1 MLKITEIYKEYKIM
15 PNLQMHQ
22 LRVAAVAKMI
32 CDSMDIELDKDKVL
46 KATLLHDMGNVIKFD
61 LVQTQ
66 KIFGYSDFET
76 EEAKRVQKEFI
87 DKYGDNEHEATV
99 KIIKE
104 IGLSE
109 DIMNMADENRFSCMC
124 KHKEIDDIY
133 MKIMHYAD
141 GRVGP
146 HGILSYEDRM
156 NDAGNRY
163 KNHRINSWQEDERLK
178 LVECGREIE
187 KQIFLVQIL
196 NQKI

>member
-109 DIMNMADENRFSCMC
+109 DIMNMADENRFSYMC